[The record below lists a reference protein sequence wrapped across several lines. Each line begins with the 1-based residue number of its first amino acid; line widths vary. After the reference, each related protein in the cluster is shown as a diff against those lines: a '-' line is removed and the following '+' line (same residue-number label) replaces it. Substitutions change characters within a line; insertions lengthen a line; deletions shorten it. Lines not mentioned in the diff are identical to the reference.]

1 MYLFFFKV
9 EISFIKLPLGLV
21 FQKASKNTFFA
32 SFLVNVQMLELR
44 ALSQRYTCVDGRS
57 GDDDPFLCASA
68 TKVTKNCFISVHLR
82 PIIPEI
88 HAEGVTILS
97 TY

>member
-32 SFLVNVQMLELR
+32 SFLVNVQMLACLK
-44 ALSQRYTCVDGRS
+44 SKIHVCGRS

-88 HAEGVTILS
+88 HILEKWLI
-97 TY
+97 